1 MTLQGAP
8 HPGKWWHFCLHI
20 PHINKLQF
28 ALVPGSQFW
37 KQFPVFPFGANKFC
51 CHDYFGVLFL
61 LTPKRWTHWVWWRWE
76 TGWPW
81 ARKEPLWDSLLFCL
95 IDIIPTSV
103 SDLLSLREDHWFVA
117 PVSPLLPAYEEQP
130 CLDCGNQT
138 AFPSNCPFYIQ
149 CPWSAFHWITT
160 SSSINNPIVYS
171 PTLSLVS
178 HQLRNFVLNHSSV
191 YCTCYLL
198 RTVTHEAGLWR

>member
-1 MTLQGAP
+1 M
-8 HPGKWWHFCLHI
+8 
-20 PHINKLQF
+20 
-28 ALVPGSQFW
+28 
-37 KQFPVFPFGANKFC
+37 
-51 CHDYFGVLFL
+51 
-61 LTPKRWTHWVWWRWE
+61 
-76 TGWPW
+76 
-81 ARKEPLWDSLLFCL
+81 LFCL

-103 SDLLSLREDHWFVA
+103 SDLLGLRDDHWLVA

-138 AFPSNCPFYIQ
+138 AFPANCPFYHPVPVVCI
-149 CPWSAFHWITT
+149 SLITT

-191 YCTCYLL
+191 YCTCCLL
-198 RTVTHEAGLWR
+198 RTLTHEAGPWRWQELTSHLRCPWFKSDPRHRR